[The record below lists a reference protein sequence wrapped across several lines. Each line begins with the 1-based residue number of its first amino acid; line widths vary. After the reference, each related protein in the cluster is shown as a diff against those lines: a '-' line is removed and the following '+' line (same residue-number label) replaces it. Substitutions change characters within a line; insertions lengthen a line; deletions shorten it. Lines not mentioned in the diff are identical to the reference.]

1 MRGTVRVTA
10 RLTGVAIALLL
21 CHLTPL
27 EAQRDTSRAPVLDP
41 LVVTAE
47 RAGTPLSTSTSAVTS
62 ISAEDVARTP
72 GPTLASA
79 LERVPGFSVLDF
91 DGSGREP
98 QLVVRGFYG
107 GGEAEYVV
115 VLVDG
120 RPINQLQTGLVP
132 WDALPPPSA
141 VQSIEV
147 VRGGESALYGDAAL
161 GAVINVITR
170 NTGSGAPVR
179 WESSA
184 GAFGSW
190 SADADATAAVGRHD
204 ITGSAGFD
212 RTGGFRAHGA
222 RDAFRARVD
231 APLLSTAATTLTLG
245 LGSYIRALDDPGPLR
260 DSLLTRDRTA
270 SDALYRFD
278 HTHDVSNTASLDGA
292 RRIGSRVRLTGSLTG
307 ESRNTNAV
315 ETLEL
320 APGYGDT
327 QQRRA
332 GNLRADASMQLDID
346 AGPRPGTGRLIIGVD
361 AGRGTLDSRYYGV
374 QSGGQSGYLASTGT
388 PGPLDASGT
397 SARST
402 AALYGEYSIRLAA
415 PVRLLIGS
423 RYDWLHDTFDPRAP
437 DSGSAVVASHGALSP
452 KAGLNITYHTSTTG
466 NGSVYLTAGRS
477 FKAPTLDQLFDQ
489 RPIPVPFPPYSLTTS
504 NPLLVPQSG
513 TSLEAGLYQDGSWS
527 SSFRGSVSVSV
538 YQMDMKDELDFD
550 LQTLRYVN
558 IGSSRHRGVEAG
570 FVLSGPRGTSL
581 FANYALQA
589 ARSESGDNAGKY
601 LKAIPRH
608 TLTGGVGITLLA
620 RLDASATVTTIGG
633 AWIDDGNTT
642 PLPAFTRVDARA
654 TYPVGAVRIVV
665 EARNLLDAHYNTTGY
680 LDPSGTG
687 EAYFYPAAGR
697 TVSVGLRGGW

>member
-1 MRGTVRVTA
+1 MRVTVRFA
-10 RLTGVAIALLL
+10 SIGIALLVY
-21 CHLTPL
+21 HLAPL

-47 RAGTPLSTSTSAVTS
+47 RTGTPLGASTAAVTR
-62 ISAEDVARTP
+62 ISGADVARIP

-79 LERVPGFSVLDF
+79 LERVPGFAVLDF
-91 DGSGREP
+91 DGSGRDP

-141 VQSIEV
+141 VQSMEV

-170 NTGSGAPVR
+170 GGASAAPVR
-179 WESSA
+179 WEGSA

-190 SADADATAAVGRHD
+190 SADADATAAVGGHD
-204 ITGSAGFD
+204 VTASAGFD
-212 RTGGFRAHGA
+212 RTGGFRAHGT

-231 APLLSTAATTLTLG
+231 APLVSNPGTTLTLG
-245 LGSYIRALDDPGPLR
+245 LRSFIRAYDEPGPLL
-260 DSLLTRDRTA
+260 DSLLAQDRTA
-270 SDALYRFD
+270 SGALFRFD
-278 HTHDVSNTASLDGA
+278 HTHDASNAVSLTGA
-292 RRIGSRVRLTGSLTG
+292 RRLGARMRFTASLTG
-307 ESRNTNAV
+307 EWRNTDAV
-315 ETLEL
+315 QTLAL

-332 GNLRADASMQLDID
+332 GNQRADASVQFEID
-346 AGPRPGTGRLIIGVD
+346 GGPRSGDGRLVIGAE
-361 AGRGTLDSRYYGV
+361 AGRGTLDSRYYAV
-374 QSGGQSGYLASTGT
+374 QSGGQSDYLASTGT

-397 SARST
+397 SARSA

-423 RYDWLHDTFDPRAP
+423 RYDWLRDTFDPRAP
-437 DSGSAVVASHGALSP
+437 DSGSVVVASHGALSP
-452 KAGLNITYHTSTTG
+452 QAGLNITYHTSTTG

-504 NPLLVPQSG
+504 NPLLRPQSG
-513 TSLEAGLYQDGSWS
+513 TSVEAGLYQDRRS
-527 SSFRGSVSVSV
+527 SSLGISASLSI

-558 IGSSRHRGVEAG
+558 IGSSRHRGIEAG
-570 FVLSGPRGTSL
+570 LVLSGPGGTSL

-589 ARSESGDNAGKY
+589 ARSESGDNAGRY

-608 TLTGGVGITLLA
+608 TLSGGASITLLS
-620 RLDASATVTTIGG
+620 RLDASAMVTTIGG
-633 AWIDDGNTT
+633 AYIDDANTIA
-642 PLPAFTRVDARA
+642 LPAFTRVDARA
-654 TYPVGAVRIVV
+654 SYPVGAVQIVL
-665 EARNLLDAHYNTTGY
+665 EARNVFDAHYNTTGY
-680 LDPSGTG
+680 LDPSGSG
-687 EAYFYPAAGR
+687 NAYFYPAAGR
-697 TVSVGLRGGW
+697 AVSVGLRGGW